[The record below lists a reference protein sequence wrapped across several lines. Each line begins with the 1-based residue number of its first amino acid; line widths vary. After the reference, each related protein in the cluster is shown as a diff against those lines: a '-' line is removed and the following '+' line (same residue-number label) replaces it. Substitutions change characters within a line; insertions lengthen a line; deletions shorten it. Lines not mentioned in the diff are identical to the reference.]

1 MQKIWLQEEV
11 IGGLPLP
18 PSNCCS
24 CQKKKKKMPT
34 TASRK
39 EAEHRASP
47 ELPIST
53 GHLPTVSFHLD
64 LVGMEERFFT
74 VHSGSFSIR
83 KIDRLVHGI
92 P

>member
-1 MQKIWLQEEV
+1 MGCLFLHQTAAAAK
-11 IGGLPLP
+11 
-18 PSNCCS
+18 
-24 CQKKKKKMPT
+24 KKKKKMPT

-39 EAEHRASP
+39 EAEHIASP